1 MANLHHVCDECGS
14 EFTLKY
20 DEEQT
25 EDSPHFCA
33 FCGEM
38 MVDIEENYEDD
49 DE

>member
-1 MANLHHVCDECGS
+1 MASLHHICDECSS

-20 DEEQT
+20 DEEQV

-38 MVDIEENYEDD
+38 MVDFDENYEDE